1 MTFEIELK
9 IKFNGDYVFNRE
21 KGIITIEN
29 DKIIGNIGND
39 LIYGVYKRNIMYPLL
54 YSDNAFSF
62 YKDKY
67 LFTYPS
73 LSSSNG
79 TIYENDTIVGKFSI
93 DYMKKIDGNL
103 ELSSEYHLH

>member
-1 MTFEIELK
+1 MTFEIDLK
-9 IKFNGDYVFNRE
+9 LDLMVIMIFNRE

-62 YKDKY
+62 
-67 LFTYPS
+67 L
-73 LSSSNG
+73 
-79 TIYENDTIVGKFSI
+79 
-93 DYMKKIDGNL
+93 
-103 ELSSEYHLH
+103 

>member
-9 IKFNGDYVFNRE
+9 IRFNGDYVFNRE

-73 LSSSNG
+73 LFSSSKG
-79 TIYENDTIVGKFSI
+79 TIYEGDKIVGTFSI
-93 DYMKKIDGNL
+93 GYVRNIEDNILNEK
-103 ELSSEYHLH
+103 HLH

>member
-9 IKFNGDYVFNRE
+9 IKFNSDYVFNRE
-21 KGIITIEN
+21 TGIITIEN

-39 LIYGVYKRNIMYPLL
+39 LIYGVYKRNIKYPLL
-54 YSDNAFSF
+54 YSDKAFSF

-79 TIYENDTIVGKFSI
+79 TIYENDNIVGTFSI
-93 DYMKKIDGNL
+93 EYVRHMNQDNL
-103 ELSSEYHLH
+103 VL